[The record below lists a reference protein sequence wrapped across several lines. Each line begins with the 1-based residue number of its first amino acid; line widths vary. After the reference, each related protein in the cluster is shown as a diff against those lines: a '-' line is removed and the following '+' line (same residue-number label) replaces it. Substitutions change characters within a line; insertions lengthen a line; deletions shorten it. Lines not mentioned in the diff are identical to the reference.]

1 MYTVDIWMI
10 DGKPGTGNTPIEKLL
25 ALIFSLWY
33 LGSII
38 PVIWSYFNGS
48 PQKLK
53 IAISGPFLYHLFV
66 GYNFFFY
73 VGNFNVCN
81 PLLTTPSLIAA
92 FHAMLAIVCVASIDK
107 KSLYTYNRYVKWR
120 QNKIKDNNKVS
131 FKL

>member
-1 MYTVDIWMI
+1 MI
-10 DGKPGTGNTPIEKLL
+10 DGRPGTGNTPIEKLL

-66 GYNFFFY
+66 SYNFFFH

-81 PLLTTPSLIAA
+81 PKLTTPSLVAA
-92 FHAMLAIVCVASIDK
+92 FHGMLAIVCVASIDK
-107 KSLYTYNRYVKWR
+107 KSLYTYNRYVEWR
-120 QNKIKDNNKVS
+120 QNKIKR
-131 FKL
+131 